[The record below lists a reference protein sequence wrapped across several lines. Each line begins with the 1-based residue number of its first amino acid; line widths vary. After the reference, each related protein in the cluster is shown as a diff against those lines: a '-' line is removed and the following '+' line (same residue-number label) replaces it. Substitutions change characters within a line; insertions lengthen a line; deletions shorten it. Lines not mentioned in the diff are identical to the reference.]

1 MILTLAMKYAQCN
14 AIMRNPQ
21 QCIRWCNNILKYLE
35 GTSPEASLFNAK
47 NRNMER
53 YLSHMLLYVV
63 YSRST
68 KYKNVTKAEE
78 HKNSFDHSLIDNIST
93 YWLHWS
99 DSTCPFED
107 ISEYRFWGLPYK
119 NLEKIA
125 LQTPDAYLTLVLYC

>member
-1 MILTLAMKYAQCN
+1 MLISLLQKIPVLIVGILLIVGALTIY
-14 AIMRNPQ
+14 
-21 QCIRWCNNILKYLE
+21 
-35 GTSPEASLFNAK
+35 F
-47 NRNMER
+47 
-53 YLSHMLLYVV
+53 
-63 YSRST
+63 RS
-68 KYKNVTKAEE
+68 KNVTKAEK

-125 LQTPDAYLTLVLYC
+125 KTLDFWRKRAYH